1 MHRLHAPPPRIGPF
15 VVERP
20 IASGGMAETF
30 VGVREGPGG
39 FVQRVCLKRV
49 LPVHRADEEL
59 RQLFHREAR
68 LAAGLSHRN
77 ITRVVDFG
85 EDDGQPWLALELV
98 EGLDLRRLCK
108 RLPGRRLPVQL
119 AVLVGLEVAEAL
131 EHAHARGLVHRD
143 VAPGNV
149 LVSTDG
155 DVKLTDFGVSKAKT
169 DPRLTRTGVVRGN
182 AWYLAP
188 ERLERGAVATPR
200 SDLWSLGVLLFE
212 CITGARPH
220 PASTP
225 ASAMMAIAEDRRLPI
240 RDVAPELS
248 EPLTMVIERLLAFD
262 PADRFADA
270 RDVVDALAPLTREA
284 PARRA
289 LRGAVREM
297 LHEDRPPPKRE
308 PVPDA
313 EPTEPTAPSHVGPAP
328 VRTRWRP
335 YFVGPGIWA
344 DVAEAHRRRAARRTG
359 DGGSLTRSRASGSA
373 PALPSA
379 WRSPAWVGALALVGT
394 AMLLAIVLIAWL
406 AA

>member
-1 MHRLHAPPPRIGPF
+1 MHPLHAPPTHIGPF
-15 VVERP
+15 RVERR

-49 LPVHRADEEL
+49 LPTHRADDEL

-68 LAAGLSHRN
+68 LAAKLSHRN

-98 EGLDLRRLCK
+98 DGLDLRRLCK
-108 RLPGRRLPVQL
+108 RLPGRRLGVQL

-131 EHAHARGLVHRD
+131 EHAHAHGLVHRD

-155 DVKLTDFGVSKAKT
+155 DVKLTDFGVSKAET

-188 ERLERGAVATPR
+188 ERLERGAIATPR
-200 SDLWSLGVLLFE
+200 SDLWSLGVMLFE
-212 CITGARPH
+212 CVTGARPH

-225 ASAMMAIAEDRRLPI
+225 ASAMMAIVEDRRLSI
-240 RDVAPELS
+240 RDVAPELA
-248 EPLTMVIERLLAFD
+248 EPLTLVIERLLAYD
-262 PADRFADA
+262 PADRFVDA
-270 RDVVDALAPLTREA
+270 RAVVDALAPLTREA

-289 LRGAVREM
+289 LRETVRE
-297 LHEDRPPPKRE
+297 LGSEQL
-308 PVPDA
+308 
-313 EPTEPTAPSHVGPAP
+313 PSPAP
-328 VRTRWRP
+328 APADRMKPTGPSVTAARVKTRWRP
-335 YFVGPGIWA
+335 YFLGPGIWA
-344 DVAEAHRRRAARRTG
+344 DVAEAHRRRGARQVE
-359 DGGSLTRSRASGSA
+359 DGGSVTRRSASGST

-379 WRSPAWVGALALVGT
+379 WRNPAWVGALALVGT
-394 AMLLAIVLIAWL
+394 AMLLATLLVAAL
-406 AA
+406 AC

>member
-1 MHRLHAPPPRIGPF
+1 
-15 VVERP
+15 
-20 IASGGMAETF
+20 MAETF

-39 FVQRVCLKRV
+39 FVQRVCIKRV
-49 LPVHRADEEL
+49 LPTHRGDREL
-59 RQLFHREAR
+59 RALFHREAR

-77 ITRVVDFG
+77 ITRVVEFG
-85 EDDGQPWLALELV
+85 EDEGQPWLALELID
-98 EGLDLRRLCK
+98 GLDLRRLCR
-108 RLPGRRLPVQL
+108 RLPRRQLPVQL

-143 VAPGNV
+143 VAPANV
-149 LVSTDG
+149 LISTDG
-155 DVKLTDFGVSKAKT
+155 DVKLTDFGVSKAET

-200 SDLWSLGVLLFE
+200 SDLWSLGVMLFE

-220 PASTP
+220 PAPTP
-225 ASAMMAIAEDRRLPI
+225 ASAMMAIVEDRRLSL
-240 RDVAPELS
+240 RDMAPDLP
-248 EPLTMVIERLLAFD
+248 EPLVMVIERLLAYD

-289 LRGAVREM
+289 LRGAVRERM
-297 LHEDRPPPKRE
+297 GDES
-308 PVPDA
+308 A
-313 EPTEPTAPSHVGPAP
+313 STPAP
-328 VRTRWRP
+328 VDAERPQPSADLEPADPRVKARWRP
-335 YFVGPGIWA
+335 YVFGPGVWA
-344 DVAEAHRRRAARRTG
+344 DVAEAHRRRAAR
-359 DGGSLTRSRASGSA
+359 GSGVAEGSITRRSASGST

-379 WRSPAWVGALALVGT
+379 WRNPAWVGALALVGA
-394 AMLLAIVLIAWL
+394 AMLLAIAVIAAV